1 MSIKNFKFVSPGVFI
16 NEIDNSFIPRRPD
29 VIGPAVV
36 GRATQGLAMAPIK
49 VEAYSDFVS
58 MFGDTVPGRSGGD
71 VYRNGL
77 DTQSSIFGLYGAK
90 AFLNANIAP
99 LTYVRVLGHEHPSAD
114 TAESPQWSSQ
124 AGWRTQ
130 YLCEDGVGGGAFG
143 LFLFPSGVLQS
154 TASAPDAAVGVYNN
168 TQLTGTLAAVWYL
181 EAGSMALSG
190 TIVGSGSAATGRIN
204 YTGVG
209 ALIETST
216 GLFKAVHTDGVGV
229 KTTYEFTLDD
239 GNAKFIRQVFNT
251 NPQLYT
257 SGNFFPAASE
267 KDYWLGETYEQEVR
281 EIMVG
286 NTSQFG
292 AIMPISLSGSMSTS
306 PANMVGVQAREA
318 VAGWF
323 VGQDLKAAS
332 SFNPAKT
339 QKLFRFKG
347 RGHGAWLTDNVKIS
361 ITNIRQSNTSTT
373 DYGTF
378 SVLLRRMD
386 DSDNAVQVV
395 ERFDECNLDP
405 TSPDYIGR
413 KIGDQYQTW
422 DETEKRLKLYGEYP
436 NQSKFVYAD
445 INQDIANGA
454 SGLEK
459 LLPFGYYGPPKYTDF
474 QGVVIGNNGTGQWL
488 KSKVDPN
495 DVTGTPY
502 SIFSTASAVD
512 SDYQSAYALTGAL
525 TGAVTTDGGPAAG
538 FPGDEDQPFNS
549 GSSSGLY
556 FTYPSARTRIS
567 ASGGGM
573 TDPRDAYWGFQST
586 RGSGSSRFDPSVP
599 GTLRPLST
607 AVVDDPTGTSATGI
621 DGYAYIFTLDNIIGE
636 AGTTGSFFYRS
647 GSRAVADGS
656 QGRSYTAASGGY
668 TALLD
673 AGYDSFTAPLWGG
686 WDGFN
691 IKLPDPLWNGGMT
704 TAATEKNSA
713 AYYSLKRA
721 IDTLA
726 DPEAVELNLITTP
739 GLTNNALTQHI
750 VNVCESRADA
760 MGIIDLPNL
769 YLPFSEGQYSSRS
782 TVKSRIVSTPQQSAT
797 ALKDRKIDSSYGATF
812 YPWVQTRD
820 ERTGAAVWIPP
831 SVAMLGVL
839 ASSEKKS
846 QIWFAPAG
854 YNRGSLTDH
863 AAGMPIS
870 GITEKLTSDDRDLLY
885 DAHINPIASFPNS
898 GIVVLG
904 QKTLQEAE
912 SALDRINVRRLVIYL
927 KKQISFASTKIL
939 FEQNVQTTWNR
950 FTALV
955 EPILANVK
963 SNFGITDYKLI
974 LDESTT
980 TPDLID
986 QNIMYAKIMVK
997 PARSIEFIAID
1008 FVIASTG
1015 ASFDD

>member
-16 NEIDNSFIPRRPD
+16 NEIDNSFVPRRPD
-29 VIGPAVV
+29 VIGPALV
-36 GRATQGLAMAPIK
+36 GRATQGLAMTPLK

-58 MFGDTVPGRSGGD
+58 MFGDTVPGRAGGD

-77 DTQSSIFGLYGAK
+77 DTQSPIFGLYGAK
-90 AFLNANIAP
+90 AFLHSNVAP

-114 TAESPQWSSQ
+114 TAESPLYASQ
-124 AGWRTQ
+124 AGWKTQ
-130 YLCEDGVGGGAFG
+130 YVCEDGVGGGAFG
-143 LFLFPSGVLQS
+143 LFLFPSGVLNS
-154 TASAPDAAVGVYNN
+154 TASTAGVARGVYNN

-181 EAGSMALSG
+181 EAGSIALSG
-190 TIVGSGSAATGRIN
+190 TLAGSSSATARQN
-204 YTGVG
+204 YVGVG
-209 ALIETST
+209 ALIQSSGSGKFT
-216 GLFKAVHTDGVGV
+216 AIRTDGGG
-229 KTTYEFTLDD
+229 TTTTHEFTMDNS
-239 GNAKFIRQVFNT
+239 NAKFIRQVFNT
-251 NPQLYT
+251 NPQLYN

-267 KDYWLGETYEQEVR
+267 QDYWLGETYEQEVR
-281 EIMVG
+281 DMMVG
-286 NTSQFG
+286 NTDQFG
-292 AIMPISLSGSMSTS
+292 AIIPISLSGSLSTS
-306 PANMVGVQAREA
+306 PANMVGVAAREA

-323 VGQDLKAAS
+323 IGQDLKAAS
-332 SFNPAKT
+332 SFNPALT
-339 QKLFRFKG
+339 QKLFRLKG
-347 RGHGAWLTDNVKIS
+347 RGHGAWLTDNVKVSIS
-361 ITNIRQSNTSTT
+361 NIRQSNNSTT

-378 SVLLRRMD
+378 TVLLRRMD
-386 DSDNAVQVV
+386 DSDNAVQVI

-445 INQDIANGA
+445 INQDIQNGA

-459 LLPFGYYGPPKYTDF
+459 LLPFGYYGPPKYKDF
-474 QGVVIGNNGTGQWL
+474 QGVVIGNNGTGEWL

-512 SDYQSAYALTGAL
+512 SDYQSAYALTASL
-525 TGAVTTDGGPAAG
+525 TGAAG
-538 FPGDEDQPFNS
+538 NVEYDAVQAFNS

-556 FTYPSARTRIS
+556 FTFPSVRTRLS
-567 ASGGGM
+567 ASGGGI
-573 TDPRDAYWGFQST
+573 TDPRDAYWGLQST
-586 RGSGSSRFDPSVP
+586 EGSGSSRFDPSVP

-607 AVVDDPTGTSATGI
+607 AVVDDPTGTSVAGM
-621 DGYAYIFTLDNIIGE
+621 DGYAYIFTLDNVIGE
-636 AGTTGSFFYRS
+636 TGTSGSFFYRS

-691 IKLPDPLWNGGMT
+691 IKLPDPLYNGGMS

-726 DPEAVELNLITTP
+726 DPEAVELNLICTP
-739 GLTNNALTQHI
+739 GLTNASLTQHI
-750 VNVCESRADA
+750 VNICESRADA
-760 MGIIDLPNL
+760 LGVIDLPNV
-769 YLPFSEGQYSSRS
+769 YLPFSEGQYSGRS
-782 TVKSRIVSTPQQSAT
+782 TVKSRIASTPQQSAT
-797 ALKDRKIDSSYGATF
+797 ALKDRKIDSSYGCAF

-854 YNRGSLTDH
+854 YNRGSLTDG
-863 AAGMPIS
+863 AAGLPIS
-870 GITEKLTSDDRDLLY
+870 GITEKLVEDDRDLLY

-955 EPILANVK
+955 EPILSNCK
-963 SNFGITDYKLI
+963 SGFGITDYKLI